1 MTLAETQQLIAFA
14 REQRVQE
21 LSVGDTHVLFSSAAF
36 VLPPDAPVK
45 TTPSPAPT
53 DPGTGQPRSMDAEE
67 AQKLMDDPDLFLHAD
82 GGPVVPS

>member
-21 LSVGDTHVLFSSAAF
+21 FSVGDTHVLFSSAAF
-36 VLPPDAPVK
+36 VIPPDAPVK
-45 TTPSPAPT
+45 TTPHPAPS
-53 DPGTGQPRSMDAEE
+53 DPGTHRAPDVDE
-67 AQKLMDDPDLFLHAD
+67 ATALLDDPDLFLHAD